1 MVKLTAF
8 VSIVERAN
16 VTELPAS
23 SQDFFVNLPFENA
36 S

>member
-8 VSIVERAN
+8 VRKVERAN
-16 VTELPAS
+16 VIEFPAS